1 MALGWDSNKDQRGI
15 LFGASR
21 ALKILGA
28 FIVAQ
33 LVGAIIVIIPI
44 QAYYTPRISDAQQL
58 AHDVQSIA
66 TIPSALLGTAFGM
79 LLMLRMTRRSLPGP
93 LASGALSPVGWT
105 GTSVRTLAIAASI
118 GLTLSLLVVFVLV
131 PLFPPTPEQASG
143 YLSQAAATPGLVRF
157 GWAILAVCIAPPVE
171 EFLFRG
177 VLLAGFARSW
187 GPGIAATV
195 VTSLFVVLHMVE
207 LQNYWPGLAGIALMA
222 IAALE
227 VRRGTGS
234 LGPAIALHA
243 AYNLVPVVAV
253 YVAA

>member
-1 MALGWDSNKDQRGI
+1 MTAPESPPEPQLPA
-15 LFGASR
+15 FGAAR
-21 ALKILGA
+21 ALKILGG

-33 LVGAIIVIIPI
+33 LLGTVIVFIPI
-44 QAYYTPRISDAQQL
+44 QAYYASRISDSQQL
-58 AHDVQSIA
+58 ADHVQSIA

-79 LLMLRMTRRSLPGP
+79 LLMFRMTRRSLPGP
-93 LASGALSPVGWT
+93 LASGALHSVGWT
-105 GTSVRTLAIAASI
+105 RTSVRTLGMAASI
-118 GLTLSLLVVFVLV
+118 GLLLSVLVVFVLI

-143 YLSQAAATPGLVRF
+143 YLSQAAATPGLVRL
-157 GWAILAVCIAPPVE
+157 GWAILAVGIAPPVE

-187 GPGIAATV
+187 GPAIAATV
-195 VTSLFVVLHMVE
+195 VTSLFVVLHMLEV
-207 LQNYWPGLAGIALMA
+207 QDYWPGLAGIALMA

-243 AYNLVPVVAV
+243 AYNLLPVVAV
-253 YVAA
+253 YASA